1 MVATQVGRASPTGT
15 VGSESPA
22 KSVWAGGSVGALVL
36 AAGSA
41 SRMGGRPK
49 CLLQL
54 NGEALICRQISALL
68 EAGVCEVV
76 VVLGHYGHEIA
87 RCVAAHF
94 PEFLQTPEFELSPI
108 FSQFARGPYTGSVR
122 LVWNPRPDDGQIAS
136 QRIGLA
142 ALSPRHDAV
151 VVALADQA
159 LICAQDI
166 RDVMAA
172 YGARPAQRQVV
183 VPTEQGL
190 PGNPVMFSQ
199 DVCAA
204 ILQGDAD
211 MGCKQWQRAN
221 PQQVYRWETANTHYR
236 WDVDTPGDI
245 ERLAAESGHRLV
257 WPNGVS
263 APVPASSPLATVGQ

>member
-1 MVATQVGRASPTGT
+1 
-15 VGSESPA
+15 
-22 KSVWAGGSVGALVL
+22 
-36 AAGSA
+36 
-41 SRMGGRPK
+41 
-49 CLLQL
+49 
-54 NGEALICRQISALL
+54 
-68 EAGVCEVV
+68 
-76 VVLGHYGHEIA
+76 
-87 RCVAAHF
+87 
-94 PEFLQTPEFELSPI
+94 
-108 FSQFARGPYTGSVR
+108 
-122 LVWNPRPDDGQIAS
+122 
-136 QRIGLA
+136 
-142 ALSPRHDAV
+142 
-151 VVALADQA
+151 
-159 LICAQDI
+159 
-166 RDVMAA
+166 
-172 YGARPAQRQVV
+172 V

-236 WDVDTPGDI
+236 WDVDTPGDV